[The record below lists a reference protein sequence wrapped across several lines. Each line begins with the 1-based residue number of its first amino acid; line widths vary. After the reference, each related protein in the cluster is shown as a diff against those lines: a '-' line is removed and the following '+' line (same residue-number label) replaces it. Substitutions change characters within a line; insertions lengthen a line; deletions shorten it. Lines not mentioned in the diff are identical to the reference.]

1 MLEKERDD
9 PNYKGPL
16 SPTAHMPTAVPQKDK
31 KKLHDAEEK
40 KRRRRGKDEPAES
53 LKDKTLF
60 DKINREKMLREMKK
74 READPSY
81 KGPLSPTAHPKA
93 RGDPDDKEDSVF
105 E

>member
-1 MLEKERDD
+1 M
-9 PNYKGPL
+9 
-16 SPTAHMPTAVPQKDK
+16 
-31 KKLHDAEEK
+31 
-40 KRRRRGKDEPAES
+40 
-53 LKDKTLF
+53 F